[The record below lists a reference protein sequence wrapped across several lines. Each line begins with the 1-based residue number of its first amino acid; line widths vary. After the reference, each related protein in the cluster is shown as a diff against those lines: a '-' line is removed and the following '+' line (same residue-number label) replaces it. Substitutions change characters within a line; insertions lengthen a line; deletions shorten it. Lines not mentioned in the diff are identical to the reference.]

1 MEEGGLF
8 EMASGVLV
16 VLFFSFI
23 LTIDCLLIT
32 WQSPSRRY
40 SRFRRSSPYC
50 RLFSLADHL
59 FLINFFS
66 RRPYPYLPTVSFS
79 LPLFSPIVSLSSG
92 IATHRQKITVTKK
105 QSHTLGNL
113 LSILLNGIGPAVS
126 IK

>member
-40 SRFRRSSPYC
+40 SRFRRPSPYC

-59 FLINFFS
+59 FLINFFFS
-66 RRPYPYLPTVSFS
+66 PTVSLLTNRLLLLAPFFS
-79 LPLFSPIVSLSSG
+79 HRLSFQRHRNSP
-92 IATHRQKITVTKK
+92 TEDYRDKK
-105 QSHTLGNL
+105 AISYFR
-113 LSILLNGIGPAVS
+113 
-126 IK
+126 